1 MENLSGRL
9 AVITGAGS
17 GIGRA
22 LAMAC
27 AQRGM
32 RLLLSDVDEAGLAA
46 TEALVERRDT
56 LKLRVDVSRA
66 EDVAAMA
73 ELAFGQAGDVALL
86 FNNAGVASGGW
97 IWETTPQDWQWL
109 IGVNL
114 MGVVHGI
121 QSFVPRMMKQDQ
133 PAHIVNTA
141 SAAGLIS
148 VPAGSAYCAT
158 KHGVVTL
165 SECLHHELKLNG
177 GAIGVSVLCPSFVP
191 TGIADSERHRPA
203 ELKAPQQGP
212 ARRDERLAQAMRD
225 APLSADQ
232 VAEHTLNEI
241 AAGSFYILPHG
252 GMRKGVSHRLA
263 AIVEAGEPA
272 LGWLPGTKA

>member
-1 MENLSGRL
+1 MKQLSGRM

-22 LAMAC
+22 LAVSC

-32 RLLLSDVDEAGLAA
+32 RLLLADIDEAGLAA
-46 TEALVERRDT
+46 TQALVERPDT
-56 LKLRVDVSRA
+56 LTLRVDVSRA
-66 EDVAAMA
+66 DDVAAMA
-73 ELAFGQAGDVALL
+73 DLAFRHTDDVGLL

-121 QSFVPRMMKQDQ
+121 QSFVPRMLKQQ
-133 PAHIVNTA
+133 APGHIVNTA
-141 SAAGLIS
+141 SAAGLLS

-165 SECLHHELKLNG
+165 SECLLHELK
-177 GAIGVSVLCPSFVP
+177 AKAAPIGVSVLCPSFVP
-191 TGIADSERHRPA
+191 TDIAGSERHRPDS
-203 ELKAPQQGP
+203 LRQPGKPHVP
-212 ARRDERLAQAMRD
+212 RDETMERAMNA
-225 APLSADQ
+225 APLSAEQ
-232 VAEHTLNEI
+232 VAEITLQGVEQ
-241 AAGSFYILPHG
+241 GEFYILPHG
-252 GMRKGVSHRLA
+252 DVRKGVSRRLA
-263 AIVEAGEPA
+263 AIVEGREPA
-272 LGWLPGTKA
+272 VGRLPGT

>member
-22 LAMAC
+22 LAVAC

-32 RLLLSDVDEAGLAA
+32 RVLIADIDEAGLAA
-46 TEALVERRDT
+46 TAALVGRADT
-56 LKLRVDVSRA
+56 LTLRVDVSRP

-73 ELAFGQAGDVALL
+73 DLAFGQAPDVALL
-86 FNNAGVASGGW
+86 FNNAGVGSGGW

-121 QSFVPRMMKQDQ
+121 QSFVPRMMNHGR

-141 SAAGLIS
+141 SAAGLLSIT
-148 VPAGSAYCAT
+148 AGSAYCAT

-165 SECLHHELKLNG
+165 SECLLHELK
-177 GAIGVSVLCPSFVP
+177 AKQAPIGVSVLCPSFVP
-191 TGIADSERHRPA
+191 TAIAESERRRPA
-203 ELKAPQQGP
+203 ELRRPGAPRVP
-212 ARRDERLAQAMRD
+212 RDEAMERAMRD
-225 APLSADQ
+225 APLSAEQ
-232 VAEHTLNEI
+232 VAEITLQAVER
-241 AAGSFYILPHG
+241 GDFYILPHEEV
-252 GMRKGVSHRLA
+252 RKGVARRLK
-263 AIVEAGEPA
+263 AIVEDREPA
-272 LGWLPGTKA
+272 MGRLPGS